1 MVSNSTN
8 YRISKIIKGLHVS
21 NYTSTN
27 MLSMVN
33 VERPVWDILDFNFL
47 LIYEMQRRRDRKEG
61 REK

>member
-33 VERPVWDILDFNFL
+33 VERPIWDILDFNFL